1 MGHGGTQ
8 LVRTIIQ
15 IEDAIYSE
23 QIKTWKLN
31 SQNGDLTIHM
41 VLNDKTK
48 IVKKLDYCKVYPFEQ
63 LTLSEDEVFELN
75 GEISKN
81 IESSVIYGN
90 KYAVVSFRDGKHR
103 YIYKKDAVKKVRLEN
118 TKFKNLLNYFSFIA
132 GIKDRTVNGIPAI
145 LEGQI
150 HNLPLRTES
159 ALHAYFT
166 KTSQSFNKEKKLIY
180 PFGLNLSQ
188 IQAVESAFSSQVS
201 VIEGPP
207 GTGKTQT
214 ILNIISNIVM
224 QGKNAAIVS
233 SNNSAVANVSEK
245 LMKSDLG
252 FFLAS
257 LGSQVNQKK
266 FFENPPKLPQDFNS
280 WEINMDVEVE
290 MEQILWNNI
299 RSMKELLELQ
309 NKQAVIK
316 QQIKDLEM
324 EQKYYTKHFESLEAV
339 QPKLLPFYKF
349 TKSKIID
356 FLVDEALNHKNRM
369 TLFKQTKYLF
379 YYGLY
384 SPKQIKDQSHK
395 EKIITQLQY
404 HFYRLKL
411 EELKSELKRIE
422 DILEMKNFNDL
433 MERIQLTSKQLFKSY
448 LNKKGNFDRKT
459 HYTQENFKK
468 SKYFS
473 SFIDQFPII
482 LSTAFSLQKS
492 IPAGFLF
499 DYLIIDEA
507 SQLELMPGIL
517 ALGCA
522 KNVVIVGDRN
532 QLPHI
537 PDTSAELSQ
546 FEIESCFNYVKNSM
560 LDSIIKV
567 YKNRIPITLLKEHY
581 RCEPMIIKFCNEQY
595 YDGKLIP
602 LTKQKSDNEPSIVLI
617 KTVKGNHMRFQGG
630 KHNIRELDSLDED
643 SIKNLVFPE
652 SYETGF
658 IAPYREQI
666 NHAEQRL
673 PEEILKDTVHKFQGR
688 ECDGI
693 IFSTVLDKKG
703 SKNDVQ
709 FVDSANLIN
718 VAISRA
724 KKRFVLVSDV
734 EVFKKSN
741 KEISELIRYM
751 EYYTES
757 SLYHESK
764 VISVFDLLYKEFSEV
779 LIERENKLR
788 KSDSKYKTERIIAS
802 VLRDILSE
810 EKFKKINFKREYRL
824 KDLVN
829 DTSHLHEDE
838 KQFIKTAARVD
849 FLLHYK
855 MGNEPLGVIEV
866 DGVAYHHSKDQKRR
880 DRIKNTILDKAGIP
894 ILRLRTNESRE
905 PERIKQFL
913 NKHL

>member
-1 MGHGGTQ
+1 M
-8 LVRTIIQ
+8 VRTIIQ

-81 IESSVIYGN
+81 IESSVIYGD
-90 KYAVVSFRDGKHR
+90 KYAVVSFRGGKHR

-166 KTSQSFNKEKKLIY
+166 KTSQSFNKEKRLIY

-433 MERIQLTSKQLFKSY
+433 TERIQLTSKQLFKSY

-802 VLRDILSE
+802 LLRDILSE

>member
-90 KYAVVSFRDGKHR
+90 KYAVVSFRGGKHR

-433 MERIQLTSKQLFKSY
+433 TERIQLTSKQLFKSY

-802 VLRDILSE
+802 LLRDILSE

>member
-81 IESSVIYGN
+81 IESSVIYGD
-90 KYAVVSFRDGKHR
+90 KYAVVSFRGGKHR

-802 VLRDILSE
+802 LLRDILSE

>member
-81 IESSVIYGN
+81 IESSVIYGD
-90 KYAVVSFRDGKHR
+90 KYAVVSFRGGKHR

-118 TKFKNLLNYFSFIA
+118 AKFKNLLNYFSFIA

-411 EELKSELKRIE
+411 EELKSEIKRIE

-433 MERIQLTSKQLFKSY
+433 TERIQLTSKQLFKSY

-522 KNVVIVGDRN
+522 KNVVIVGDRK

-602 LTKQKSDNEPSIVLI
+602 LTKQKSENEPSIVLI

-643 SIKNLVFPE
+643 AIKNLVFPE

-802 VLRDILSE
+802 LLRDILSE

-829 DTSHLHEDE
+829 DTSHLYEDE

>member
-1 MGHGGTQ
+1 M
-8 LVRTIIQ
+8 VRTIIQ

-81 IESSVIYGN
+81 IESSVIYGD
-90 KYAVVSFRDGKHR
+90 KYAVVSFRGGKHR

-433 MERIQLTSKQLFKSY
+433 TERIQLTSKQLFKSY

-802 VLRDILSE
+802 LLRDILSE

>member
-63 LTLSEDEVFELN
+63 LTLNEDEVFELN

-90 KYAVVSFRDGKHR
+90 KYAVVSFRGGKHR

>member
-90 KYAVVSFRDGKHR
+90 KYAVVSFRGGKHR

>member
-1 MGHGGTQ
+1 M
-8 LVRTIIQ
+8 VRTIIQ

-81 IESSVIYGN
+81 IESSVIYGD
-90 KYAVVSFRDGKHR
+90 KYAVVSFRGGKHR

-118 TKFKNLLNYFSFIA
+118 AKFKNLLNYFSFIA
-132 GIKDRTVNGIPAI
+132 GVKDRTVNGIPSI

-316 QQIKDLEM
+316 QQIKDLET
-324 EQKYYTKHFESLEAV
+324 EQKYYTKHLESLEAV

-349 TKSKIID
+349 TKNKIID

-411 EELKSELKRIE
+411 EELKSEIKRIE

-433 MERIQLTSKQLFKSY
+433 TERIQLTSKQLFKSY

-522 KNVVIVGDRN
+522 KNVVIVGDRK

-602 LTKQKSDNEPSIVLI
+602 LTKQKSENEPSIVLI

-643 SIKNLVFPE
+643 AIKNLVFPE

-757 SLYHESK
+757 SLYHKSK

-802 VLRDILSE
+802 LLRDILSE

>member
-1 MGHGGTQ
+1 M
-8 LVRTIIQ
+8 VRTIIQ

-81 IESSVIYGN
+81 IEPSVIYGN
-90 KYAVVSFRDGKHR
+90 KYAVVSFRGGKHR

-433 MERIQLTSKQLFKSY
+433 TERIQLTSKQLFKSY

>member
-81 IESSVIYGN
+81 IESSVIYGD
-90 KYAVVSFRDGKHR
+90 KYAVVSFRGGKHR

-118 TKFKNLLNYFSFIA
+118 AKFKNLLNYFSFIA
-132 GIKDRTVNGIPAI
+132 GVKDRTVNGIPAI

-316 QQIKDLEM
+316 QQIKDLET
-324 EQKYYTKHFESLEAV
+324 EQKYYTKHLESLEAV

-349 TKSKIID
+349 TKNKIID
-356 FLVDEALNHKNRM
+356 FLVDEALNHKNRL

-411 EELKSELKRIE
+411 EELKSEIKRIE

-433 MERIQLTSKQLFKSY
+433 TERIQLTSKQLFKSH

-522 KNVVIVGDRN
+522 KNVVIVGDRK

-602 LTKQKSDNEPSIVLI
+602 LTKQKSENEPSIVLI

-643 SIKNLVFPE
+643 AIKNLVFPE

-802 VLRDILSE
+802 LLRDILSE

>member
-1 MGHGGTQ
+1 M
-8 LVRTIIQ
+8 VRTIIQ

-90 KYAVVSFRDGKHR
+90 KYAVVSFRGGKHR

-280 WEINMDVEVE
+280 WEVNMDVEVE

-433 MERIQLTSKQLFKSY
+433 TERIQLTSKQLFKSY

-802 VLRDILSE
+802 LLRDILSE

>member
-1 MGHGGTQ
+1 M
-8 LVRTIIQ
+8 VRTIIQ

-31 SQNGDLTIHM
+31 SQNSDLTIHM

-90 KYAVVSFRDGKHR
+90 KYAVVSFRGGKHR

>member
-1 MGHGGTQ
+1 MI
-8 LVRTIIQ
+8 RTVIQ

-31 SQNGDLTIHM
+31 SQNGDLTIDI
-41 VLNDKTK
+41 VLKDKTK
-48 IVKKLDYCKVYPFEQ
+48 IVKKLDYCKVFPFEQ
-63 LTLSEDEVFELN
+63 LTLNEDEVFELN
-75 GEISKN
+75 GEISKD
-81 IESSVIYGN
+81 IKSSVIYGD
-90 KYAVVSFRDGKHR
+90 KYAVISFRGGKQR

-118 TKFKNLLNYFSFIA
+118 TKFKKLLNYFSFVA

-159 ALHAYFT
+159 ALYAYFS
-166 KTSQSFNKEKKLIY
+166 KNSKLINMKKKLIY

-245 LMKSDLG
+245 LKKSDLG

-266 FFENPPKLPQDFNS
+266 FFENPPKLPQDFNN
-280 WEINMDVEVE
+280 WEINKDVEVE
-290 MEQILWNNI
+290 MEQILENNI
-299 RSMKELLELQ
+299 RSMKELLGLQ
-309 NKQAVIK
+309 NKQAIIK

-349 TKSKIID
+349 TKSKIMD

-384 SPKQIKDQSHK
+384 SPEQIKDQSHK
-395 EKIITQLQY
+395 EKIITKLQFQ
-404 HFYRLKL
+404 FYRLKL

-422 DILEMKNFNDL
+422 GILEMKNFNEL
-433 MERIQLTSKQLFKSY
+433 TERIRLFSKQLFKNY
-448 LNKKGNFDRKT
+448 LNKRGEVHRKT

-468 SKYFS
+468 PKYFS
-473 SFIDQFPII
+473 SFIDQFPIV

-492 IPAGFLF
+492 IPTGFLF

-522 KNVVIVGDRN
+522 KNVVIVGDRK

-537 PDTSAELSQ
+537 PDTSAELSR
-546 FEIESCFNYVKNSM
+546 FEIEPCFDYVKYSM

-567 YKNRIPITLLKEHY
+567 YNNRIPITLLKEHY
-581 RCEPMIIKFCNEQY
+581 RCDPMIIKFCNEQY

-602 LTKQKSDNEPSIVLI
+602 LTKQSDNEPSIILI

-630 KHNIRELDSLDED
+630 KYNIRELDSLDEEAV
-643 SIKNLVFPE
+643 KNLVFPK

-673 PEEILKDTVHKFQGR
+673 PMEILKDTVHKFQGR

-703 SKNDVQ
+703 SWNDVQ
-709 FVDSANLIN
+709 FVDNANLIN

-751 EYYTES
+751 EYYTET

-764 VISVFDLLYKEFSEV
+764 VTSVFDLLYKEFSEV

-788 KSDSKYKTERIIAS
+788 ESDSNHKSERIIAS
-802 VLRDILSE
+802 LLRDILSE

-880 DRIKNTILDKAGIP
+880 DRIKNSILDKAGIP

-905 PERIKQFL
+905 PERIQHFL
-913 NKHL
+913 NNLL

>member
-81 IESSVIYGN
+81 IESSVIYGD
-90 KYAVVSFRDGKHR
+90 KYAVVSFRGGKHR

-118 TKFKNLLNYFSFIA
+118 AKFKNLLNYFSFIA
-132 GIKDRTVNGIPAI
+132 GVKDRTVNGIPAI

-316 QQIKDLEM
+316 QQIKDLET
-324 EQKYYTKHFESLEAV
+324 EQKYYTKHLESLEAV

-349 TKSKIID
+349 TKNKIID
-356 FLVDEALNHKNRM
+356 FLVDEALNHKNRL

-411 EELKSELKRIE
+411 EELKSEIKRIE

-433 MERIQLTSKQLFKSY
+433 TERIQLTSKQLFKSH

-522 KNVVIVGDRN
+522 KNVVIVGDRK

-602 LTKQKSDNEPSIVLI
+602 LTKQKSENEPSIVLI

-643 SIKNLVFPE
+643 AIKNLVFPE

-802 VLRDILSE
+802 LLRDILSE

-829 DTSHLHEDE
+829 DTSHLYEDE

>member
-90 KYAVVSFRDGKHR
+90 KYAVVSFRGGKHR

-433 MERIQLTSKQLFKSY
+433 TERIQLTSKQLFKSY

>member
-75 GEISKN
+75 GDISKN

-90 KYAVVSFRDGKHR
+90 KYAVVSFRGGKHR

>member
-1 MGHGGTQ
+1 M
-8 LVRTIIQ
+8 VRTIIQ

-81 IESSVIYGN
+81 IESSVIYGD
-90 KYAVVSFRDGKHR
+90 KYAVVSFRGGKHR

-118 TKFKNLLNYFSFIA
+118 AKFKNLLNYFSFIA
-132 GIKDRTVNGIPAI
+132 GVKDRTVNGIPAI

-316 QQIKDLEM
+316 QQIKDLET
-324 EQKYYTKHFESLEAV
+324 EQKYYTKHLESLEAV

-349 TKSKIID
+349 TKNKIID
-356 FLVDEALNHKNRM
+356 FLVDEALNHKNRL

-411 EELKSELKRIE
+411 EELKSEIKRIE

-433 MERIQLTSKQLFKSY
+433 TERIQLTSKQLFKSH

-522 KNVVIVGDRN
+522 KNVVIVGDRK

-602 LTKQKSDNEPSIVLI
+602 LTKQKSENEPSIVLI

-643 SIKNLVFPE
+643 AIKNLVFPE

-802 VLRDILSE
+802 LLRDILSE

-829 DTSHLHEDE
+829 DTSHLYEDE

>member
-1 MGHGGTQ
+1 M
-8 LVRTIIQ
+8 VRTIIQ
-15 IEDAIYSE
+15 IEDSIYSE

-31 SQNGDLTIHM
+31 SQNGNLTIHM

-81 IESSVIYGN
+81 IESSVIYGD
-90 KYAVVSFRDGKHR
+90 KYAVVSFRGGKQR

-118 TKFKNLLNYFSFIA
+118 AKFKNLLNYFSFIA
-132 GIKDRTVNGIPAI
+132 GVKDRTVNGIPAI

-214 ILNIISNIVM
+214 ILNIVSNIVM

-316 QQIKDLEM
+316 QQIKDLET
-324 EQKYYTKHFESLEAV
+324 EQKYYTKHLESLEAV

-349 TKSKIID
+349 TKNKIID

-384 SPKQIKDQSHK
+384 SPKQIKDQSYK

-411 EELKSELKRIE
+411 EELKSEIKRIE

-433 MERIQLTSKQLFKSY
+433 AERIQLISKQLFKSY
-448 LNKKGNFDRKT
+448 LNKKGDFNRKT

-468 SKYFS
+468 SRYFS

-522 KNVVIVGDRN
+522 KNVVIVGDRK

-546 FEIESCFNYVKNSM
+546 FEIESCFNYVNNSM

-602 LTKQKSDNEPSIVLI
+602 LTKQKSENEPSIVLI

-643 SIKNLVFPE
+643 AIKNLVFPE

-666 NHAEQRL
+666 NHAEQRF

-779 LIERENKLR
+779 LIERENRLR

-802 VLRDILSE
+802 LLRDILSE

-829 DTSHLHEDE
+829 ETSHLHEDE

-905 PERIKQFL
+905 PERIKLFL

>member
-81 IESSVIYGN
+81 IESSVIYGD
-90 KYAVVSFRDGKHR
+90 KYAVVSFRGGKHR

-118 TKFKNLLNYFSFIA
+118 AKFKNLLNYFSFIA
-132 GIKDRTVNGIPAI
+132 GVKDRTVNGIPAI

-316 QQIKDLEM
+316 QQIKDLET
-324 EQKYYTKHFESLEAV
+324 EQKYYTKHLESLEAV

-349 TKSKIID
+349 TKNKIID
-356 FLVDEALNHKNRM
+356 FLVDEALNHKNRL

-411 EELKSELKRIE
+411 EELKSEIKRIE

-433 MERIQLTSKQLFKSY
+433 TERIQLTSKQLFKSH

-522 KNVVIVGDRN
+522 KNVVIVGDRK

-602 LTKQKSDNEPSIVLI
+602 LTKQKSENEPSIVLI

-802 VLRDILSE
+802 LLRDILSE

>member
-31 SQNGDLTIHM
+31 SQNGDLIIHM

-81 IESSVIYGN
+81 IESSVIYGD
-90 KYAVVSFRDGKHR
+90 KYAVVSFRGGKHR

-132 GIKDRTVNGIPAI
+132 GVKDRTVNGIPAI

-299 RSMKELLELQ
+299 RSLKELLELQ

-384 SPKQIKDQSHK
+384 SPKQIKDQYHK

-433 MERIQLTSKQLFKSY
+433 METIQLTSKQLFKSY

-459 HYTQENFKK
+459 HYTQGNFKK

>member
-1 MGHGGTQ
+1 M
-8 LVRTIIQ
+8 VRTIIQ

-81 IESSVIYGN
+81 IESSVIYGD
-90 KYAVVSFRDGKHR
+90 KYAVVSFRGGKHR

-118 TKFKNLLNYFSFIA
+118 TKLKNLLNYFSFIA

-280 WEINMDVEVE
+280 WEINMNVEVE

-433 MERIQLTSKQLFKSY
+433 TERIQLTSKQLFKSY

-459 HYTQENFKK
+459 HYTQGDFKK

-802 VLRDILSE
+802 LLRDILSE

>member
-1 MGHGGTQ
+1 M
-8 LVRTIIQ
+8 
-15 IEDAIYSE
+15 
-23 QIKTWKLN
+23 
-31 SQNGDLTIHM
+31 
-41 VLNDKTK
+41 
-48 IVKKLDYCKVYPFEQ
+48 
-63 LTLSEDEVFELN
+63 
-75 GEISKN
+75 
-81 IESSVIYGN
+81 
-90 KYAVVSFRDGKHR
+90 
-103 YIYKKDAVKKVRLEN
+103 
-118 TKFKNLLNYFSFIA
+118 
-132 GIKDRTVNGIPAI
+132 
-145 LEGQI
+145 
-150 HNLPLRTES
+150 
-159 ALHAYFT
+159 
-166 KTSQSFNKEKKLIY
+166 
-180 PFGLNLSQ
+180 
-188 IQAVESAFSSQVS
+188 
-201 VIEGPP
+201 
-207 GTGKTQT
+207 
-214 ILNIISNIVM
+214 
-224 QGKNAAIVS
+224 
-233 SNNSAVANVSEK
+233 
-245 LMKSDLG
+245 
-252 FFLAS
+252 
-257 LGSQVNQKK
+257 
-266 FFENPPKLPQDFNS
+266 
-280 WEINMDVEVE
+280 
-290 MEQILWNNI
+290 
-299 RSMKELLELQ
+299 
-309 NKQAVIK
+309 
-316 QQIKDLEM
+316 
-324 EQKYYTKHFESLEAV
+324 
-339 QPKLLPFYKF
+339 
-349 TKSKIID
+349 
-356 FLVDEALNHKNRM
+356 
-369 TLFKQTKYLF
+369 
-379 YYGLY
+379 
-384 SPKQIKDQSHK
+384 
-395 EKIITQLQY
+395 
-404 HFYRLKL
+404 
-411 EELKSELKRIE
+411 
-422 DILEMKNFNDL
+422 
-433 MERIQLTSKQLFKSY
+433 
-448 LNKKGNFDRKT
+448 
-459 HYTQENFKK
+459 
-468 SKYFS
+468 
-473 SFIDQFPII
+473 
-482 LSTAFSLQKS
+482 QKS

-802 VLRDILSE
+802 LLRDILSE

>member
-1 MGHGGTQ
+1 M
-8 LVRTIIQ
+8 VRTIIQ

-81 IESSVIYGN
+81 IESSVIYGD
-90 KYAVVSFRDGKHR
+90 KYAVVSFRGGKHR

-118 TKFKNLLNYFSFIA
+118 TKLKNLLNYFSFIA

-280 WEINMDVEVE
+280 WEINMNVEVE
-290 MEQILWNNI
+290 MEQILWNSI

-433 MERIQLTSKQLFKSY
+433 TERIQLTSKQLFKSY

-459 HYTQENFKK
+459 HYTQGNFKK

-802 VLRDILSE
+802 LLRDILSE

>member
-81 IESSVIYGN
+81 IESSVIYGD
-90 KYAVVSFRDGKHR
+90 KYAVVSFRGGKHR

-433 MERIQLTSKQLFKSY
+433 TERIQLTSKQLFKSY

-802 VLRDILSE
+802 LLRDILSE

>member
-81 IESSVIYGN
+81 IEPSVIYGN
-90 KYAVVSFRDGKHR
+90 KYAVVSFRGGKHR

-433 MERIQLTSKQLFKSY
+433 TERIQLTSKQLFKSY